1 MRTIVMAVGALA
13 LSAAASELKVSPD
26 GLSPAAALQA
36 VRAAKAAGESGPW
49 RITVAP
55 GVYPLKAPLTF
66 TPADSGEP
74 RAPIEWVGTPGKTV
88 FAGGEPICG
97 WTDEGDGVWSAKL
110 PAGPGGRP
118 AFFEQLWVNGRRAE
132 RARLPN
138 KGCWKVR
145 NPSCTEIKGGAAP
158 GFEERI
164 ELDEKDADLLAQVPS
179 DELASAQM
187 CLVCKWT
194 FLRRILRGYDPVKHA
209 VTTRS
214 PTRFPFF
221 APWEHG
227 SLVWFENV
235 RSAFDVPGEW
245 FYDAKAAK
253 VLYRPLPGEDMSSAL
268 VLAPSAELSKLV
280 VLSGNPEKGETVH
293 DIVFRGISFEASAS
307 KTLLT
312 DIVAKEAKG
321 RYTPPAEGPTESW
334 QYQAAQSADAA
345 ISGEGAVRV
354 TWEDCAVRHTANYA
368 FRLQDGCQSNSIVG
382 CTLEDLGAGGIW
394 IGARQGYVPPGD
406 GDRLTRRIY
415 TRIGPRSTA
424 FNLVSNCTIR
434 AAGRFNPE
442 GTGVALTHA
451 SDCRVIHCDI
461 HDIFY
466 TGVSVGWTWGFQGSV
481 AQRNEIAYNRI
492 YDLGKG
498 VMSDMGGVY
507 TLGTSFGT
515 RVHHNVIHDVRSYSY
530 GGWALYTDE
539 GSEGIV
545 MEKNLCWNTTDGG
558 FHQHYGS
565 GCIIRNNI
573 FAWNRMVGAVR
584 TSRDI
589 VQDVRCTLDFVAN
602 IVLVREGPLAGDEVW
617 KVGGTW
623 ANNLWYDVS
632 GRPVLMGGGWEKWCR
647 SGREINGRYADPQ
660 FFDATGFDFR
670 LKETS
675 PAFDLGF
682 KSWDYAESGRK

>member
-1 MRTIVMAVGALA
+1 M
-13 LSAAASELKVSPD
+13 
-26 GLSPAAALQA
+26 
-36 VRAAKAAGESGPW
+36 
-49 RITVAP
+49 
-55 GVYPLKAPLTF
+55 
-66 TPADSGEP
+66 
-74 RAPIEWVGTPGKTV
+74 
-88 FAGGEPICG
+88 
-97 WTDEGDGVWSAKL
+97 
-110 PAGPGGRP
+110 
-118 AFFEQLWVNGRRAE
+118 
-132 RARLPN
+132 
-138 KGCWKVR
+138 
-145 NPSCTEIKGGAAP
+145 
-158 GFEERI
+158 
-164 ELDEKDADLLAQVPS
+164 
-179 DELASAQM
+179 
-187 CLVCKWT
+187 
-194 FLRRILRGYDPVKHA
+194 
-209 VTTRS
+209 
-214 PTRFPFF
+214 
-221 APWEHG
+221 
-227 SLVWFENV
+227 
-235 RSAFDVPGEW
+235 
-245 FYDAKAAK
+245 
-253 VLYRPLPGEDMSSAL
+253 
-268 VLAPSAELSKLV
+268 
-280 VLSGNPEKGETVH
+280 
-293 DIVFRGISFEASAS
+293 
-307 KTLLT
+307 
-312 DIVAKEAKG
+312 
-321 RYTPPAEGPTESW
+321 
-334 QYQAAQSADAA
+334 
-345 ISGEGAVRV
+345 
-354 TWEDCAVRHTANYA
+354 
-368 FRLQDGCQSNSIVG
+368 
-382 CTLEDLGAGGIW
+382 
-394 IGARQGYVPPGD
+394 PPGD